1 VSSEDA
7 SAKKTGISSVNAE
20 RRSSTNW
27 ERGMNWEAMQV
38 ALEKIRIGYVS
49 GRLVHEKNV
58 LLWMIDQLHKIQ
70 AEMNHRHEVEDERKE
85 VR

>member
-1 VSSEDA
+1 
-7 SAKKTGISSVNAE
+7 
-20 RRSSTNW
+20 
-27 ERGMNWEAMQV
+27 MNWEAMQV

-49 GRLVHEKNV
+49 GRLIHEKNV